1 MTKETEPIR
10 FELIDD
16 DPEITLGDVILGNA
30 QDLIRREITPEFKCR
45 RCGIHYTFKPN
56 DFCDWCSEG
65 D

>member
-1 MTKETEPIR
+1 MK
-10 FELIDD
+10 
-16 DPEITLGDVILGNA
+16 TLGDVILGNA

-56 DFCDWCSEG
+56 DFCETCIEDIVNDER